1 MTACFTVIGS
11 IVSTTQKSVSEV
23 RPQAKK
29 TFYLWTEQKK
39 IKIRVNYLKIT
50 LKKILILQK
59 GKFLLTLL

>member
-39 IKIRVNYLKIT
+39 NKNT
-50 LKKILILQK
+50 C
-59 GKFLLTLL
+59 